1 MLLRKKYFM
10 SEVVELS
17 VVIPC
22 LNEVETLGICINK
35 SLKSIEKLNVNAEVI
50 VADNGSTD
58 GSLDIA
64 KKYGAKIVNVKNKG
78 YGSAL
83 INGIQKAE
91 GKYIIMADADNSY
104 DFSVLDIFYKKLLEG
119 YDLVQG
125 CRFPIG
131 GGKIEKNAM
140 PLSHKY
146 FGNPFL
152 SFISKLFFSL
162 PFNDVYCGFRGFN
175 RKKFLE
181 MNHFSQGMVFAIENL
196 IKFKI
201 SGAKCAEI
209 PITLYKDGRKKG
221 KSHLNTLSDGWNTL
235 RFLMVTCPK
244 WLYFFPSF
252 VFLILSFFSLYNFSE
267 LIETKK
273 SLVLSYEIFIP
284 IVYFLLGFQFFM
296 FGLFSSLIAKKLKML
311 RAEFLNQFFSI
322 FKMRY
327 SFSIS
332 LFIIL
337 SIFIDYYFLNF
348 ISIDISLKKI
358 LYLFGI
364 LFFFL
369 LIINTLFV
377 SLITIDEQK

>member
-1 MLLRKKYFM
+1 M
-10 SEVVELS
+10 SEAIDLT

-22 LNEVETLGICINK
+22 LNEVETIGICITK
-35 SLKSIEKLNVNAEVI
+35 SLKSIKKNNIKGEVV

-64 KKYGAKIVNVKNKG
+64 KKLGARIINVKNRG

-83 INGIQKAE
+83 IAGIKNAK
-91 GKYIIMADADNSY
+91 GKYVIMADADNSY
-104 DFSVLDIFYKKLLEG
+104 DFSILDKFYKKLLEG

-140 PLSHKY
+140 PISHKY

-152 SFISKLFFSL
+152 SFVSKLFFSL

-181 MNHFSQGMVFAIENL
+181 LDHFSNGMVFAIENL

-209 PITLYKDGRKKG
+209 PITLYKDGRKNG
-221 KSHLNTLSDGWNTL
+221 KSHLNTISDGWNTL

-244 WLYFFPSF
+244 WVYFFPSLIF
-252 VFLILSFFSLYNFSE
+252 FILSFISVIDFMNV
-267 LIETKK
+267 IETQKNLLIVEK
-273 SLVLSYEIFIP
+273 LFIAV
-284 IVYFLLGFQFFM
+284 VYFLLGFQFFM
-296 FGLFSSLIAKKLKML
+296 FGLFSSLIAKKLKMF
-311 RAEFLNQFFSI
+311 RSKIIINFFKI

-327 SFSIS
+327 SFLIS
-332 LFIIL
+332 FSIIL
-337 SIFIDYYFLNF
+337 MIFIDFYFLNF
-348 ISIDISLKKI
+348 VKIDLIVKKI
-358 LYLFGI
+358 TYLFGI
-364 LFFFL
+364 LFSVL

>member
-1 MLLRKKYFM
+1 
-10 SEVVELS
+10 
-17 VVIPC
+17 
-22 LNEVETLGICINK
+22 
-35 SLKSIEKLNVNAEVI
+35 
-50 VADNGSTD
+50 
-58 GSLDIA
+58 
-64 KKYGAKIVNVKNKG
+64 
-78 YGSAL
+78 
-83 INGIQKAE
+83 
-91 GKYIIMADADNSY
+91 MADADNSY
-104 DFSVLDIFYKKLLEG
+104 DFSILDKFYKKLLEG

-140 PLSHKY
+140 PISHKY

-152 SFISKLFFSL
+152 SFVSKLFFSL

-181 MNHFSQGMVFAIENL
+181 LDHFSNGMVFAIENL

-221 KSHLNTLSDGWNTL
+221 KSHLNTISDGWNTL

-244 WLYFFPSF
+244 WVYFFPSLIF
-252 VFLILSFFSLYNFSE
+252 FILSFISVIDFMNV
-267 LIETKK
+267 IETQKNLLIVEK
-273 SLVLSYEIFIP
+273 LFIAV
-284 IVYFLLGFQFFM
+284 VYFLLGFQFFM
-296 FGLFSSLIAKKLKML
+296 FGLFSSLIAKKLKMF
-311 RAEFLNQFFSI
+311 RSKIIINFFKI

-327 SFSIS
+327 SFLIS
-332 LFIIL
+332 FSIIL
-337 SIFIDYYFLNF
+337 MIFIDFYFLNF
-348 ISIDISLKKI
+348 VKIDLIVKKI
-358 LYLFGI
+358 TYLFGI
-364 LFFFL
+364 LFSVL

>member
-1 MLLRKKYFM
+1 M
-10 SEVVELS
+10 SEAIDLT

-22 LNEVETLGICINK
+22 LNEVETIGICITK
-35 SLKSIEKLNVNAEVI
+35 SLKSIKKNNIKGEVV

-64 KKYGAKIVNVKNKG
+64 KKHGARIINVKNRG

-83 INGIQKAE
+83 IAGIKNAK
-91 GKYIIMADADNSY
+91 GKYVIMADADNSY
-104 DFSVLDIFYKKLLEG
+104 DFSILDKFYKKLLEG

-140 PLSHKY
+140 PISHKY

-152 SFISKLFFSL
+152 SFVSKLFFSL

-181 MNHFSQGMVFAIENL
+181 LDHFSNGMVFAIENL

-221 KSHLNTLSDGWNTL
+221 KSHLNTISDGWNTL

-244 WLYFFPSF
+244 WVYFFPSLIF
-252 VFLILSFFSLYNFSE
+252 FILSFISVIDFMNV
-267 LIETKK
+267 IETQKNLLIVEK
-273 SLVLSYEIFIP
+273 LFIAV
-284 IVYFLLGFQFFM
+284 VYFLLGFQFFM
-296 FGLFSSLIAKKLKML
+296 FGLFSSLIAKKLKMF
-311 RAEFLNQFFSI
+311 RSKIIINFFKI

-327 SFSIS
+327 SFLIS
-332 LFIIL
+332 FSIIL
-337 SIFIDYYFLNF
+337 MIFIDFYFLNF
-348 ISIDISLKKI
+348 VKIDLIVKKI
-358 LYLFGI
+358 TYLFGI
-364 LFFFL
+364 LFSVL

>member
-1 MLLRKKYFM
+1 M
-10 SEVVELS
+10 SEAIDLT

-22 LNEVETLGICINK
+22 LNEVETIGICITK
-35 SLKSIEKLNVNAEVI
+35 SLKSIKKNNIKGEVV

-64 KKYGAKIVNVKNKG
+64 KKLGARIINVKNRG

-83 INGIQKAE
+83 IAGIKNAK
-91 GKYIIMADADNSY
+91 GKYVIMADADNSY
-104 DFSVLDIFYKKLLEG
+104 DFSILDKFYKKLLDG

-140 PLSHKY
+140 PISHKY

-152 SFISKLFFSL
+152 SFVSKLFFSL

-181 MNHFSQGMVFAIENL
+181 LDHFSNGMVFAIENL

-221 KSHLNTLSDGWNTL
+221 KSHLNTISDGWNTL

-244 WLYFFPSF
+244 WVYFFPSLIF
-252 VFLILSFFSLYNFSE
+252 FILSFISVIDFMNV
-267 LIETKK
+267 IETQKNLLIVEK
-273 SLVLSYEIFIP
+273 LFIAV
-284 IVYFLLGFQFFM
+284 VYFLLGFQFFM
-296 FGLFSSLIAKKLKML
+296 FGLFSSLIAKKLKMF
-311 RAEFLNQFFSI
+311 RSKIIINFFKI

-327 SFSIS
+327 SILIS
-332 LFIIL
+332 FYIIL
-337 SIFIDYYFLNF
+337 MIFIDFYFLNF
-348 ISIDISLKKI
+348 VKIDLIVKKI
-358 LYLFGI
+358 TYLFGI
-364 LFFFL
+364 LFSVL

>member
-1 MLLRKKYFM
+1 M
-10 SEVVELS
+10 SEAIDLT

-22 LNEVETLGICINK
+22 LNEVETIGICITK
-35 SLKSIEKLNVNAEVI
+35 SLKSIKKNNIKGEVV

-64 KKYGAKIVNVKNKG
+64 KKLGARIINVKNRG

-83 INGIQKAE
+83 IAGIKNAE
-91 GKYIIMADADNSY
+91 GKYVIMADADNSY
-104 DFSVLDIFYKKLLEG
+104 DFSILDKFYKKLLEG

-140 PLSHKY
+140 PISHKY

-152 SFISKLFFSL
+152 SFVSKLFFSL

-181 MNHFSQGMVFAIENL
+181 LDHFSNGMVFAIENL

-201 SGAKCAEI
+201 SEAKCAEI

-221 KSHLNTLSDGWNTL
+221 KSHLNTISDGWNTL

-244 WLYFFPSF
+244 WVYFFPSLIF
-252 VFLILSFFSLYNFSE
+252 FILSFISVIDFMNV
-267 LIETKK
+267 IETQKNLLIVEK
-273 SLVLSYEIFIP
+273 LFIAV
-284 IVYFLLGFQFFM
+284 VYFLLGFQFFM
-296 FGLFSSLIAKKLKML
+296 FGLFSSLIAKKLKM
-311 RAEFLNQFFSI
+311 FKSKIIINFFKI

-327 SFSIS
+327 SFLIS
-332 LFIIL
+332 FSIIL
-337 SIFIDYYFLNF
+337 MIFIDFYFLNF
-348 ISIDISLKKI
+348 VKIDLIVKKI
-358 LYLFGI
+358 TYLFGI
-364 LFFFL
+364 LFSVL

>member
-1 MLLRKKYFM
+1 M
-10 SEVVELS
+10 
-17 VVIPC
+17 
-22 LNEVETLGICINK
+22 NEVETIGICITK
-35 SLKSIEKLNVNAEVI
+35 SLKSIKKNNIKGEVV

-64 KKYGAKIVNVKNKG
+64 KKLGARIINVKNRG

-83 INGIQKAE
+83 IAGIKNAK
-91 GKYIIMADADNSY
+91 GKYVIMADADNSY
-104 DFSVLDIFYKKLLEG
+104 DFSILDKFYKKLLEG

-140 PLSHKY
+140 PISHKY

-152 SFISKLFFSL
+152 SFVSKLFFSL

-181 MNHFSQGMVFAIENL
+181 LDHFSNGMVFAIENL

-221 KSHLNTLSDGWNTL
+221 KSHLNTISDGWNTL

-244 WLYFFPSF
+244 W
-252 VFLILSFFSLYNFSE
+252 
-267 LIETKK
+267 
-273 SLVLSYEIFIP
+273 
-284 IVYFLLGFQFFM
+284 VY
-296 FGLFSSLIAKKLKML
+296 
-311 RAEFLNQFFSI
+311 
-322 FKMRY
+322 
-327 SFSIS
+327 
-332 LFIIL
+332 
-337 SIFIDYYFLNF
+337 
-348 ISIDISLKKI
+348 
-358 LYLFGI
+358 
-364 LFFFL
+364 FFL
-369 LIINTLFV
+369 L
-377 SLITIDEQK
+377 

>member
-1 MLLRKKYFM
+1 M
-10 SEVVELS
+10 SEAIDLT

-22 LNEVETLGICINK
+22 LNEVETIGICITK
-35 SLKSIEKLNVNAEVI
+35 SLKSIKKNNIKGEVV

-64 KKYGAKIVNVKNKG
+64 KKLGARIINVKNRG

-83 INGIQKAE
+83 IAGIKNAK
-91 GKYIIMADADNSY
+91 GKYVIMADADNSY
-104 DFSVLDIFYKKLLEG
+104 DFSILDKFYKKLLEG

-140 PLSHKY
+140 PISHKY

-152 SFISKLFFSL
+152 SFVSKLFFSL

-181 MNHFSQGMVFAIENL
+181 LDHFSNGMVFAIENL

-221 KSHLNTLSDGWNTL
+221 KSHLNTISDGWNTL

-244 WLYFFPSF
+244 WVYFFPSLIF
-252 VFLILSFFSLYNFSE
+252 FILSFISVIDFMNV
-267 LIETKK
+267 IETQKNLLIVEK
-273 SLVLSYEIFIP
+273 LFIAV
-284 IVYFLLGFQFFM
+284 VYFLLGFQFFM
-296 FGLFSSLIAKKLKML
+296 FGLFSSLIAKKLKMF
-311 RAEFLNQFFSI
+311 RSKIIINFFKI

-327 SFSIS
+327 SFLIS
-332 LFIIL
+332 FSIIL
-337 SIFIDYYFLNF
+337 MIFIDFYFLNF
-348 ISIDISLKKI
+348 VKIDLIVKKI
-358 LYLFGI
+358 TYLFGI
-364 LFFFL
+364 LFSVL